1 MSEFQI
7 PLHQIMLL
15 QNTMDKGGTAICKM
29 QRPEA
34 SVDAKV
40 EIEND
45 ATHHRIKVTLGPLRS
60 SLSLPRALSTKC
72 QSLRD
77 FLQDL
82 ANGRADSGAQS
93 EEALALVEAQASVEE
108 VLQVGQIA
116 YVITTVNRNLPLGAV
131 VTNDLGDICAAV
143 TGANKEHLAA
153 AVRAKLQPGPEGLGE
168 RA

>member
-7 PLHQIMLL
+7 PLRQIMLL
-15 QNTMDKGGTAICKM
+15 QSTLDKGGTAICKL

-34 SVDAKV
+34 SVDAQV
-40 EIEND
+40 EVEND
-45 ATHHRIKVTLGPLRS
+45 TTHHRIKVTLGPLTS

-93 EEALALVEAQASVEE
+93 EEALALMEAQVSVEE
-108 VLQVGQIA
+108 VLQTGQTA
-116 YVITTVNRNLPLGAV
+116 YVITTVNRQLPLGAV
-131 VTNDLGDICAAV
+131 VTNDLGEVCAAV
-143 TGANKEHLAA
+143 TGASKEHLAA
-153 AVRAKLQPGPEGLGE
+153 AVRAKLQLGREGLGE
-168 RA
+168 HA